1 MLLQELMEY
10 QPKLRKIL
18 EGMPSNIKERCRL
31 KTYKS
36 DSTIIKKGEDIKYV
50 DILCKG
56 ELNVINEFA
65 NGSIYI
71 FDTNKAIDFIGEMEV
86 LAGESKA
93 IVTNVAKTDCI
104 VFRISKN
111 DFIKWT
117 ESDNGITLMLAKR
130 LAARSCY
137 TSCYQGYSHYYP
149 AIHMIKRFII
159 EYVKN
164 EINDNNIVYV
174 NKKRQE
180 IADILGMS
188 VKTVGR
194 NITKLKEKGLVTIK
208 KGKIYVDRKQYEDMI
223 DTLEIW

>member
-1 MLLQELMEY
+1 MLLQEIMEY
-10 QPKLRKIL
+10 QPELKKVL
-18 EGMPSNIKERCRL
+18 EGMPRDIKERCRL

-36 DSTIIKKGEDIKYV
+36 NSTIIKKGEDIKYV
-50 DILCKG
+50 NILCKG

-71 FDTNKAIDFIGEMEV
+71 LNTNKAIDYIGEMEV
-86 LAGESKA
+86 LAGETKA
-93 IVTNVAKTDCI
+93 VVTNIAKTDCI
-104 VFRISKN
+104 VFRILKN

-117 ESDNGITLMLAKR
+117 KCDNYITHMLAKR
-130 LAARSCY
+130 LAVRLCY

-180 IADILGMS
+180 IADILGIS

-194 NITKLKEKGLVTIK
+194 NITKLKAIGLVTIK
-208 KGKIYVDRKQYEDMI
+208 KGKIYVDRKQYKDMI

>member
-10 QPKLRKIL
+10 QPKLRRIL

-56 ELNVINEFA
+56 ELNVVNEFA

-71 FDTNKAIDFIGEMEV
+71 FDTNKAIDFIGEMEI
-86 LAGESKA
+86 LADEPRA
-93 IVTNVAKTDCI
+93 VVTNVAKTDCI
-104 VFRISKN
+104 VFRILKT
-111 DFIKWT
+111 DFMKWI
-117 ESDNGITLMLAKR
+117 ECDNYITLMLAKK

-149 AIHMIKRFII
+149 AVHMIKRFII
-159 EYVKN
+159 EYVKS
-164 EINDNNIVYV
+164 EINDNNIVYI

-194 NITKLKEKGLVTIK
+194 NITKLKERGLVTIK
-208 KGKIYVDRKQYEDMI
+208 KGKIYIDKKQYEDMI